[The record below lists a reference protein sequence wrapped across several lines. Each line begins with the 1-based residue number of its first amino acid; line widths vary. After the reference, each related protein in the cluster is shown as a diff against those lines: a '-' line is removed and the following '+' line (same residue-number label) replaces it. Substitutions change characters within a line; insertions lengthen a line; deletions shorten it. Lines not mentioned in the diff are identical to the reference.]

1 MSVTIVWFGFVWYGD
16 HRDLHV
22 LTDSYPT
29 RRSSDLLVHAQNLRA
44 VAHGV
49 NTYGQLGATLDAG
62 FDYLD
67 GAAVVASVE
76 TPRGTYNF
84 RTARTPGSKPR
95 KIAVLDIVSFDARL
109 QSGRG
114 RDNAPARRRI
124 RVNGA
129 SSWPQYCCSRK
140 TRHCV
145 PHWI

>member
-29 RRSSDLLVHAQNLRA
+29 RRSSDLLVHSQNLRA

-62 FDYLD
+62 FDYPD

-84 RTARTPGSKPR
+84 R
-95 KIAVLDIVSFDARL
+95 
-109 QSGRG
+109 
-114 RDNAPARRRI
+114 PARRSEEHTSELKSLMRI
-124 RVNGA
+124 SYAVFRLIKNKIMIYTIRLITSQLNYMQA
-129 SSWPQYCCSRK
+129 RL
-140 TRHCV
+140 
-145 PHWI
+145 